1 MGKPLSELSQ
11 HAREE
16 LGKSVIGH
24 TEALETLF
32 LTLVC
37 GGHAL
42 LEGVPGLGKTLA
54 VRTLARILRVGFRRV
69 QCTPDLMPADI
80 IGANIFNMRIQR
92 IPPAQGTDFHRP
104 AARGRD
110 QPHAAADAGG
120 AARSDGR
127 APGHDRRHALRL
139 SPLFTVV
146 ATQNPVEFEGTYP
159 LPEAELDR
167 FAVKIRVSYP
177 NEADEQTILTA
188 HQGSIA
194 APIRIASASDVIPP
208 DDLRAARRGSGGAAG
223 RARAHR
229 LHRGDR
235 AARRA
240 TGPPSRSAPARAPRF
255 ICMQL
260 AKAIAAIEGR
270 DYLLPDDVKRVAP
283 AGAAPPAGRPRRSG
297 PRRRI
302 GRPDHRRHPGGGGG
316 AQVTARPLTPVAI
329 SAPAVPRGRVPW
341 TFGPAT
347 VRLLLFGFLFL
358 TAGLV
363 RLPRDP
369 VMGLVGRGSSSPPG
383 RPTCAACRR
392 RARSP

>member
-80 IGANIFNMRIQR
+80 IGANIFNSASSEFRLHRGPIFTDLLLVDEINRM
-92 IPPAQGTDFHRP
+92 PPRTQAALLEAMEERQVTIDGTP
-104 AARGRD
+104 YA
-110 QPHAAADAGG
+110 
-120 AARSDGR
+120 
-127 APGHDRRHALRL
+127 L

-167 FAVKIRVSYP
+167 FAVKILVSYP

-188 HQGSIA
+188 HQGSIQA
-194 APIRIASASDVIPP
+194 DPVASASDVIPP
-208 DDLRAARRGSGGAAG
+208 DDLRAARQEAAALRVEPALIGYVAAIARKTRDWPAVALGASP
-223 RARAHR
+223 
-229 LHRGDR
+229 R
-235 AARRA
+235 AA
-240 TGPPSRSAPARAPRF
+240 
-255 ICMQL
+255 IHLMQL
-260 AKAIAAIEGR
+260 AKAIAAMEGR

-283 AGAAPPAGRPRRSG
+283 AVLRHRLVVRAEADLEGVSAGQ
-297 PRRRI
+297 I
-302 GRPDHRRHPGGGGG
+302 IADVL
-316 AQVTARPLTPVAI
+316 A
-329 SAPAVPRGRVPW
+329 AVPVPK
-341 TFGPAT
+341 
-347 VRLLLFGFLFL
+347 
-358 TAGLV
+358 
-363 RLPRDP
+363 
-369 VMGLVGRGSSSPPG
+369 
-383 RPTCAACRR
+383 
-392 RARSP
+392 